1 MTEERLVT
9 EVPSSLKQ
17 LARLVVRGFYTIE
30 DALIV
35 DMLVRNPCMKEDD
48 ICELL
53 KFERK
58 MLRARIA
65 TLKNDKF
72 IQVRLKMETGPDGK
86 AQKVNYYFINYKT
99 FVNVVKYKLDLMRKR
114 METEERDATSRASF
128 KCPSCSKTFTD
139 LEADQLY
146 DMMTQEFRCTFCNQV
161 VEEDQS
167 ALPKKDSRLLLAK
180 FNEQLETLYIL
191 LREVEGIKLAPEI
204 LEPEPVDINTI
215 RGLTMKQPM
224 ARPGGEQWSGE
235 ATRNQGLAVEETR
248 VDVTI
253 GESDSAA
260 DAAAARK
267 ERPVWMVESTIIA
280 NDQNDS
286 VHSTDMALEKAAT
299 NASNAKSVG
308 KEKNDDIMSVLLA
321 HEKQNTGN
329 TTMNTLKGIEQDSSD
344 SSDNESKD
352 PYKLKDELAAVAEM
366 ESEDSES
373 DDNAPMVM
381 VNGKAVPLTSID
393 DDQVALMTPTEK
405 ESYIQVYQE
414 YYSHMYD

>member
-1 MTEERLVT
+1 MGEEKLVT

-58 MLRARIA
+58 MLRARIS
-65 TLKNDKF
+65 TLRNDKF
-72 IQVRLKMETGPDGK
+72 IQVRLKMETGLDGK

-128 KCPSCSKTFTD
+128 KCPSCCKTFTD
-139 LEADQLY
+139 LEADQLF
-146 DMMTQEFRCTFCNQV
+146 DIATQEFHCTFCREV

-180 FNEQLETLYIL
+180 FNEQLEPLYIL

-204 LEPEPVDINTI
+204 LEPEPVDISTI
-215 RGLTMKQPM
+215 RGLDNKKP
-224 ARPGGEQWSGE
+224 AAGLRPPGDHWSGE
-235 ATRNQGLAVEETR
+235 ATRAQGFAVEEAR
-248 VDVTI
+248 VDVMI
-253 GESDSAA
+253 GGDEGIQDQTAV
-260 DAAAARK
+260 RK
-267 ERPVWMVESTIIA
+267 ERPIWMTESTII
-280 NDQNDS
+280 NQDS
-286 VHSTDMALEKAAT
+286 VMNATSMADLVTGLET
-299 NASNAKSVG
+299 ASNDKVSSGAKSQ
-308 KEKNDDIMSVLLA
+308 EDIMSVLLA
-321 HEKQNTGN
+321 HEKR
-329 TTMNTLKGIEQDSSD
+329 DSASD
-344 SSDNESKD
+344 SSG
-352 PYKLKDELAAVAEM
+352 DEDKKELDASEPAEI
-366 ESEDSES
+366 EIIDS
-373 DDNAPMVM
+373 DD
-381 VNGKAVPLTSID
+381 D
-393 DDQVALMTPTEK
+393 DDGLIPVVSVGGRSVPVTEVSDTLIAQMTPAEK
-405 ESYIQVYQE
+405 EAYIQVYQE

>member
-1 MTEERLVT
+1 MSGEERLVT

-58 MLRARIA
+58 MLRARIS
-65 TLKNDKF
+65 TLRNDKF
-72 IQVRLKMETGPDGK
+72 IQVRLKMETGSDGK

-128 KCPSCSKTFTD
+128 KCTNCLKTFTD
-139 LEADQLY
+139 LEADQLF
-146 DMMTQEFRCTFCNQV
+146 DMTTGEFRCTFCREV

-180 FNEQLETLYIL
+180 FNEQLEPLYIL

-215 RGLTMKQPM
+215 KGIDTRKPSSLRAP
-224 ARPGGEQWSGE
+224 GEQWSGE
-235 ATRNQGLAVEETR
+235 ATRSSGFMVEDTR

-253 GESDSAA
+253 GDESTDDNAA
-260 DAAAARK
+260 NRRK
-267 ERPVWMVESTIIA
+267 ERPIWMMESTVI
-280 NDQNDS
+280 NSDS
-286 VHSTDMALEKAAT
+286 QPDGVNTQENILDKAAATAT
-299 NASNAKSVG
+299 NTTMTNNKQG
-308 KEKNDDIMSVLLA
+308 EDIMSVLLA
-321 HEKQNTGN
+321 HEK
-329 TTMNTLKGIEQDSSD
+329 KGGTNAAAAIKSVLPQESSD
-344 SSDNESKD
+344 SSDNE
-352 PYKLKDELAAVAEM
+352 EVAEM
-366 ESEDSES
+366 QAIDTGDVETMDSED
-373 DDNAPMVM
+373 DDLVPTVTVAGKTVAIAD
-381 VNGKAVPLTSID
+381 VNDTLIAE
-393 DDQVALMTPTEK
+393 MTPVEK
-405 ESYIQVYQE
+405 EAYIQAYQE

>member
-1 MTEERLVT
+1 MTEERYVT

-128 KCPSCSKTFTD
+128 KCPSCGKTFTD

-215 RGLTMKQPM
+215 RGLTNKLAGM
-224 ARPGGEQWSGE
+224 RPSGEQWSGE
-235 ATRNQGLAVEETR
+235 ATRNQGFSVEETR
-248 VDVTI
+248 VDITI
-253 GESDSAA
+253 GDNDNASDGTTL
-260 DAAAARK
+260 RK
-267 ERPVWMVESTIIA
+267 ERPVWMVESTIAA
-280 NDQNDS
+280 NEQSDS
-286 VHSTDMALEKAAT
+286 VHSTDMALEKAASSAT
-299 NASNAKSVG
+299 NVKSSG
-308 KEKNDDIMSVLLA
+308 KEKTDDIMSVLLA
-321 HEKQNTGN
+321 HEKQNPGN
-329 TTMNTLKGIEQDSSD
+329 TAASSLKGAEPESSD

-352 PYKLKDELAAVAEM
+352 PYNLTGEPTTVAEM

-373 DDNAPMVM
+373 DDNLPTVM
-381 VNGKAVPLTSID
+381 VNGKPVALTSID
-393 DDQVALMTPTEK
+393 DYVIARMTPSEK
-405 ESYIQVYQE
+405 ETYIQVYQE
-414 YYSHMYD
+414 YYSNMYD

>member
-72 IQVRLKMETGPDGK
+72 IQVRLKMETGLDGK

-128 KCPSCSKTFTD
+128 KCPSCGKTFTD

-215 RGLTMKQPM
+215 RGLTMKQQPK
-224 ARPGGEQWSGE
+224 PGSEQWSGE

-253 GESDSAA
+253 GETDAAA
-260 DAAAARK
+260 DANALRK
-267 ERPVWMVESTIIA
+267 ERPIWMVESTIVT
-280 NDQNDS
+280 NDQGDS
-286 VHSTDMALEKAAT
+286 VHSSDMALEKAAS
-299 NASNAKSVG
+299 NASNAKGTG

-321 HEKQNTGN
+321 HEKQNTSGN
-329 TTMNTLKGIEQDSSD
+329 NVSNALKGIEPDSSD
-344 SSDNESKD
+344 SSDTESKD
-352 PYKLKDELAAVAEM
+352 PYKLKDELASVAEM
-366 ESEDSES
+366 ESEDSDS
-373 DDNAPMVM
+373 DDNAPTVL
-381 VNGKAVPLTSID
+381 VNGKAVPLTSVD
-393 DDQVALMTPTEK
+393 DDVIAKMSPTEK
-405 ESYIQVYQE
+405 ETYIQIYQE

>member
-1 MTEERLVT
+1 MTEERYVT

-215 RGLTMKQPM
+215 RGLTNKHLN
-224 ARPGGEQWSGE
+224 RPGGEQWSGE

-248 VDVTI
+248 VDITI
-253 GESDSAA
+253 GDTDNAV
-260 DAAAARK
+260 DATTLRK
-267 ERPVWMVESTIIA
+267 ERPVWMVESTIAA
-280 NDQNDS
+280 NDQSDS
-286 VHSTDMALEKAAT
+286 VHSTDMALEKAAST
-299 NASNAKSVG
+299 ASNAKTTG
-308 KEKNDDIMSVLLA
+308 KEKTDDIMSVLLA
-321 HEKQNTGN
+321 HEKQNPAN
-329 TTMNTLKGIEQDSSD
+329 NAANSLKGTEQDSGSD

-373 DDNAPMVM
+373 DDNVPTVL
-381 VNGKAVPLTSID
+381 VNGKPVALTSID
-393 DDQVALMTPTEK
+393 DDVIATMSPSEK
-405 ESYIQVYQE
+405 ETYIQVYQE

>member
-1 MTEERLVT
+1 MGEERLVT

-58 MLRARIA
+58 MLRARIS
-65 TLKNDKF
+65 TLRNDKF
-72 IQVRLKMETGPDGK
+72 IQVRLKMETGMDGK

-128 KCPSCSKTFTD
+128 KCPSCCKTFTD
-139 LEADQLY
+139 LEADQLF
-146 DMMTQEFRCTFCNQV
+146 DFSTQEFHCTFCREV

-180 FNEQLETLYIL
+180 FNEQLEPLYVL

-204 LEPEPVDINTI
+204 LEPEPVDLSTI
-215 RGLTMKQPM
+215 RGFENKKPPAAL
-224 ARPGGEQWSGE
+224 RPAGDRWSGD
-235 ATRNQGLAVEETR
+235 ATRTEGFAVEETR
-248 VDVTI
+248 VDVMI
-253 GESDSAA
+253 GD
-260 DAAAARK
+260 DAAKDQTSVRK
-267 ERPVWMVESTIIA
+267 ERPIWMTESTIITQDA
-280 NDQNDS
+280 VMNS
-286 VHSTDMALEKAAT
+286 KPTGSLLPGLET
-299 NASNAKSVG
+299 ASNDKISSGAKSQ
-308 KEKNDDIMSVLLA
+308 EDIMSVLLA
-321 HEKQNTGN
+321 HEKRG
-329 TTMNTLKGIEQDSSD
+329 S
-344 SSDNESKD
+344 
-352 PYKLKDELAAVAEM
+352 AVAPVKAVIPGQTD
-366 ESEDSES
+366 SASES
-373 DDNAPMVM
+373 SGDEDLKQLDMSEPAEIDS
-381 VNGKAVPLTSID
+381 GDSD
-393 DDQVALMTPTEK
+393 DDDLIPVVSVGDRSVPVTEVNDQLIAQMTPAEK
-405 ESYIQVYQE
+405 EVYIQVYQE

>member
-1 MTEERLVT
+1 MSGEERLVT

-58 MLRARIA
+58 MLRARIS
-65 TLKNDKF
+65 TLRNDKF
-72 IQVRLKMETGPDGK
+72 IQVRLKMETGSDGK

-128 KCPSCSKTFTD
+128 KCTNCLKTFTD
-139 LEADQLY
+139 LEADQLF
-146 DMMTQEFRCTFCNQV
+146 DMTTGEFRCTYCREV

-180 FNEQLETLYIL
+180 FNEQLEPLYIL

-215 RGLTMKQPM
+215 KGIDTRKPSSLRAP
-224 ARPGGEQWSGE
+224 GEQWSGE
-235 ATRNQGLAVEETR
+235 ATRSSGFVVEDTR

-253 GESDSAA
+253 GDDSVDDNAA
-260 DAAAARK
+260 NRRK
-267 ERPVWMVESTIIA
+267 ERPIWMMESTVI
-280 NDQNDS
+280 NSDS
-286 VHSTDMALEKAAT
+286 QPDGVNTQENILDKAAATAT
-299 NASNAKSVG
+299 NTTSTNNKQG
-308 KEKNDDIMSVLLA
+308 EDIMSVLLA
-321 HEKQNTGN
+321 HEK
-329 TTMNTLKGIEQDSSD
+329 KGGTNSTAAVKSVLPQESSD
-344 SSDNESKD
+344 SSDNEEVTEMQTIDTGEVETMDSE
-352 PYKLKDELAAVAEM
+352 DEDLVPTVTVAGKTVAIADVNDALIAEM
-366 ESEDSES
+366 
-373 DDNAPMVM
+373 
-381 VNGKAVPLTSID
+381 
-393 DDQVALMTPTEK
+393 TPVEK
-405 ESYIQVYQE
+405 EAYIQAYQE

>member
-1 MTEERLVT
+1 MTEERYVT

-215 RGLTMKQPM
+215 RGLTNKQQN
-224 ARPGGEQWSGE
+224 RPAGEQWSGE

-248 VDVTI
+248 VDITI
-253 GESDSAA
+253 GDTDNAV
-260 DAAAARK
+260 DATTLRK
-267 ERPVWMVESTIIA
+267 ERPVWMVESTIAA
-280 NDQNDS
+280 NDQSDS
-286 VHSTDMALEKAAT
+286 VHSTDMALEKAAST
-299 NASNAKSVG
+299 ASNAKSTG
-308 KEKNDDIMSVLLA
+308 KEKTDDIMSVLLA
-321 HEKQNTGN
+321 HEKQNPAN
-329 TTMNTLKGIEQDSSD
+329 TTAHSLKGTEQDSGSD

-373 DDNAPMVM
+373 DDNVPTVL
-381 VNGKAVPLTSID
+381 VNGKPVALTSID
-393 DDQVALMTPTEK
+393 DDVIATMTPSEK
-405 ESYIQVYQE
+405 ETYIQVYQE